1 MLNQRNVYV
10 HLVNENE
17 LVLWKR
23 NREKNNEN
31 LFGEIGIVVAAS
43 KCKCKQ
49 ENIVNNLA
57 VI

>member
-31 LFGEIGIVVAAS
+31 LFGEIVVAAS